1 MTLEN
6 KFNKWVH
13 INYLTNRVLC
23 LDENDTISF
32 IDIVDEFIKLYHLN
46 EETFKRLID
55 YCNTHYKIKK
65 ITGKD

>member
-13 INYLTNRVLC
+13 INYLTSGILY
-23 LDENDTISF
+23 LDKNDTISF
-32 IDIVDEFIKLYHLN
+32 IDIVDEFIKIYHIN
-46 EETFKRLID
+46 IEKSKELID

-65 ITGKD
+65 